1 MLHEAFAEKSS
12 SSVFCLGYFFY
23 SFEGVISTAGLDQG
37 VSKQLCPN
45 KDWDTVHIGING
57 ERLQVRCFA
66 FTPAQSVI
74 EWCTC
79 PSCPSVQNWRSF
91 LNPYCNLPTSCNLFP
106 QFPSR
111 LLFTGFIRSTSTPWS
126 TAPQSDHAK
135 QIAHNSFAFLDWQIW
150 PPNRAVFFSS
160 SAFSFGMLSLA
171 VKFSPL

>member
-135 QIAHNSFAFLDWQIW
+135 QIAHNRSLHLRSWTDKSDPQTGL
-150 PPNRAVFFSS
+150 
-160 SAFSFGMLSLA
+160 FSFLRVRLA
-171 VKFSPL
+171 LVRYL